1 MVGVGFLL
9 LSGCVRHYRAQGV
22 VLAVDQ
28 SNQTV
33 TISHRAIRGYMEAM
47 VMPFPVK
54 DPGELK
60 PLVPGSRVNFELE
73 VRKNSTAVRRIAVQA
88 SAALDDVPIPKP
100 VNQVASGGA
109 VPDFSLTDQHGQS
122 VKLSDFR
129 GKVVAIDFIYTRCPL
144 PDVCPRL
151 SANFARLQKR
161 FEGKIVLLSITLD
174 PQYDTPNVLADYARR
189 WQADPAIWRF
199 LTGPDEEIQRIAGNF
214 GLVYWPEEGV
224 ITHQAATAIISPE
237 GRLAAR
243 LEGASFT
250 SQQLLDLVQAELS
263 HNPENSRD

>member
-22 VLAVDQ
+22 VLAVDR

-47 VMPFPVK
+47 VMPFQVK
-54 DPGELK
+54 EPGELK

-73 VRKNSTAVRRIAVQA
+73 VRKNSTAVRHIAVQA
-88 SAALDDVPIPKP
+88 SAALDDVPLPKP
-100 VNQVASGGA
+100 VNQIAPGGA
-109 VPDFSLTDQHGQS
+109 VPDFSLTDQRGQS

-161 FEGKIVLLSITLD
+161 FEGRIVLLSITLD
-174 PQYDTPNVLADYARR
+174 PQYDTPNVLANYGQR
-189 WQADPAIWRF
+189 WQANPAIWRF
-199 LTGPDEEIQRIAGNF
+199 LTGPDQEIQRIAGNF

-250 SQQLLDLVQAELS
+250 SQQLLDLVGAELA
-263 HNPENSRD
+263 HTPGNSRD